1 MGDKSNVM
9 AAIAAAIGMYEE
21 EEARAAAVTPRPQ
34 VTTSNW
40 KYWGVGEMMRMRTM
54 WQLRMCAPASIKR
67 R

>member
-1 MGDKSNVM
+1 MKEKSNVM
-9 AAIAAAIGMYEE
+9 AAIAAAIDMYEE
-21 EEARAAAVTPRPQ
+21 EEAQAAAVTPRPQ
-34 VTTSNW
+34 VTSNW